1 MDAEGMKAVSVIAST
16 RVLPSASPSTGSAKR
31 SGVSRR
37 ALGCFAALAMTA
49 GFLSQAVAQAQP
61 PVRGADRAPDAIAP
75 LLGAWDVEK
84 VGASRKCT
92 ITLGVEEAPHGRQ
105 LRFPATCRR
114 ALPILSAAASW
125 TVTAEGKPRLN
136 DALGKPVLIFG
147 ETGAEGGFDGK
158 TGDGQ
163 QYRLDPKGYPRSAR
177 RPQPSAAEMAATA
190 AQRPTAVDLSRAP
203 AAESLP
209 GRYSVMRQPNREA
222 CRIVLNAGPPASSG
236 RLPAAF
242 EGNCADT
249 GMTIFDPAGWRY
261 AAGRLS
267 LIARKG
273 HSVEL
278 VFENGQWR
286 KDPAVGATLLLK
298 KLP

>member
-1 MDAEGMKAVSVIAST
+1 MDQGLKAIA
-16 RVLPSASPSTGSAKR
+16 VLAGALVASG
-31 SGVSRR
+31 
-37 ALGCFAALAMTA
+37 AA
-49 GFLSQAVAQAQP
+49 AQTQP
-61 PVRGADRAPDAIAP
+61 PPRGADRAPDAIAL

-92 ITLGVEEAPHGRQ
+92 IIFGVEEVAHGRQ

-114 ALPILSAAASW
+114 ALPILGGVASW
-125 TVTAEGKPRLN
+125 SVTTEGKPRLN
-136 DALGKPVLIFG
+136 DALGKPVLVFG
-147 ETGAEGGFDGK
+147 EPGAEGGFDGRI
-158 TGDGQ
+158 GDGER
-163 QYRLDPKGYPRSAR
+163 YRLDPKGYPRNAR
-177 RPQPSAAEMAATA
+177 RPQASAAELAATA
-190 AQRPTAVDLSRAP
+190 AQRPTAVDPAFAP

-209 GRYSVMRQPNREA
+209 GRYSMMRQAGREA
-222 CRIVLNAGPPASSG
+222 CRIVLNAGPPASTG

-242 EGNCADT
+242 EGNCGDT
-249 GMTIFDPAGWRY
+249 GLTIFDPAGWRY

-286 KDPAVGATLLLK
+286 KDPAVGAPLLMK